1 MDFAEAFAA
10 NLLRCRRRARLSQGE
25 LALRASLHRTEIG
38 KLENAERLPRIDT
51 FVKLC
56 GALEAEPSALLEGLS
71 WEAGGT
77 PRVGR
82 FEFGRPE

>member
-1 MDFAEAFAA
+1 MDFAEVFAG
-10 NLLRCRRRARLSQGE
+10 NLVRCRKQADMSQEE
-25 LALRASLHRTEIG
+25 LAAFASLHRTEIG
-38 KLENAERLPRIDT
+38 KLENAERLPRVDT

-56 GALEAEPSALLEGLS
+56 GALEAEPSVLLEGLS

-82 FEFGRPE
+82 FEISGT